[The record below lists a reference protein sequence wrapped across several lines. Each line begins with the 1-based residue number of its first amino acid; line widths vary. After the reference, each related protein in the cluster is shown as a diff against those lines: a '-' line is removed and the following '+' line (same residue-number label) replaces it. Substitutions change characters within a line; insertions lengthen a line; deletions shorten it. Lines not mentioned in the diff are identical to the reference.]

1 MKEAILVTG
10 ASGFIGSHTLIALLE
25 KGLSVIAL
33 DNFSNSSKQTFF
45 KIKKI
50 TNKEFLFYEADLKNF
65 QSLDKIFEENN
76 ISSVMHFAGL
86 KSVEESFSNPLEYYE
101 NNVQGSLNLINCM
114 KIHEISNFIFSS
126 SACVYGL
133 SEKVPMRE
141 DLELKPTNP
150 YGKTKVIVEEICKD
164 LSKSDKCRFN
174 CINLRYFNPIG
185 AHHSGLLGEDP
196 LTPAKNII
204 PILAKSILKEEEK
217 FKIFGKDY
225 DTKDGTA
232 VRDYIHI
239 MDLADGH
246 IAALEYLNQN
256 KEINIFENIN
266 LGTGVGY
273 SVMEIINVLSEI
285 IGKEIEYE
293 FLERREGD
301 VPISYA
307 DTRKAEEILNWRAN
321 RDLFTMLND
330 AWKFYKKNI
339 D

>member
-10 ASGFIGSHTLIALLE
+10 ASGFIGSHTLLVLLE
-25 KGLSVIAL
+25 KDVPVIAL
-33 DNFSNSSKQTFF
+33 DNFSNSSEQNLN
-45 KIKKI
+45 KIKKLA
-50 TNKEFLFYEADLKNF
+50 NKDFPFYEADVKNF
-65 QSLDKIFEENN
+65 QSLEKIFKENN
-76 ISSVMHFAGL
+76 ISSVIHFAGL
-86 KSVEESFSNPLEYYE
+86 KSVEESFTNPLEYYE

-114 KIHEISNFIFSS
+114 RIHEISNFIFSS
-126 SACVYGL
+126 SACVYGM
-133 SEKVPMRE
+133 SKKVPMRE

-164 LSKSDKCRFN
+164 LSKSDKYKFN

-185 AHHSGLLGEDP
+185 AHHSGILGESP
-196 LTPAKNII
+196 LKSAKNII

-225 DTKDGTA
+225 DTTDGTA

-256 KEINIFENIN
+256 SEINIFENIN

-273 SVMEIINVLSEI
+273 SVMEIINVFSEI

-293 FLERREGD
+293 FLGRREGD
-301 VPISYA
+301 APISYA
-307 DTRKAEEILNWRAN
+307 DTRKAKEILNWRAN
-321 RDLFTMLND
+321 RDLYAMLND
-330 AWKFYKKNI
+330 AWKFYK
-339 D
+339 DA